1 MYVLPFLNLPNSTL
15 CDLLTFTITVSSGQV
30 NSLGWKEFLCQV
42 ARERR
47 EAHRQEVARSKKR
60 ALEGEED
67 EASMGSRKAARVSRE
82 EVTTTVPEPETDVRV
97 SPVATEKAEVTTPP
111 SVVPIVDQDELLL
124 SAARVTAD
132 ALAKGSHLWENQPS
146 PRPSLRPVPA
156 LTDSASRNASPARG
170 SRIHVNGYEVALA
183 PESPLGLG
191 RTLSRT
197 EQRIRKTG
205 ARGLASRAFSWNPD
219 E

>member
-1 MYVLPFLNLPNSTL
+1 MSSEQ
-15 CDLLTFTITVSSGQV
+15 VSGV
-30 NSLGWKEFLCQV
+30 GWRGFLCQV

-47 EAHRQEVARSKKR
+47 EAHRQEVAGSRKR

-67 EASMGSRKAARVSRE
+67 DASMGSRKAARVSRE
-82 EVTTTVPEPETDVRV
+82 EVSPTVSEPEADVSV
-97 SPVATEKAEVTTPP
+97 SPIASEKAVVTSPP
-111 SVVPIVDQDELLL
+111 SAVPIVDQDELLL

-132 ALAKGSHLWENQPS
+132 ALAKGSHLWENAPS
-146 PRPSLRPVPA
+146 PRRSLRPVPA
-156 LTDSASRNASPARG
+156 PTESASRNASPVKG
-170 SRIHVNGYEVALA
+170 SRLHVNGYEVALA
-183 PESPLGLG
+183 PDSPLGLG

-205 ARGLASRAFSWNPD
+205 ARGLASRAFAWNPD

>member
-1 MYVLPFLNLPNSTL
+1 M
-15 CDLLTFTITVSSGQV
+15 LTPAITVSSEQV
-30 NSLGWKEFLCQV
+30 NKHGWRGFLFQV

-47 EAHRQEVARSKKR
+47 EAQRQEAARPMKR
-60 ALEGEED
+60 ALEGEEN
-67 EASMGSRKAARVSRE
+67 EVTMGSRKAARASRE
-82 EVTTTVPEPETDVRV
+82 EVSPTVPEPRADVRV
-97 SPVATEKAEVTTPP
+97 SPVAAEKAVVTSQPP
-111 SVVPIVDQDELLL
+111 PPAAPIVDQDELLL

-132 ALAKGSHLWENQPS
+132 ALAKGSHLWDSSPS
-146 PRPSLRPVPA
+146 PRTSLRPVHAPI
-156 LTDSASRNASPARG
+156 TEPASRNASSPG
-170 SRIHVNGYEVALA
+170 KSRIRVNGYEVALA

-191 RTLSRT
+191 RSLSRT